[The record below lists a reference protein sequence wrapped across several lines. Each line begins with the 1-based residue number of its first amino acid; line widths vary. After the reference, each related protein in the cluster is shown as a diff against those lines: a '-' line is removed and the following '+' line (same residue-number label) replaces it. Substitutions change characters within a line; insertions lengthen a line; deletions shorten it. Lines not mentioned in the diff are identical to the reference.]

1 MKKLFFLA
9 VLFTGCIS
17 SPQTDTQVTENEFIP
32 ATTWND
38 YSYGYQFFTEI
49 PGTDYIMIPLGGN
62 GDRKESGR
70 YSLKSGNSSSL
81 IRNYVFCNL
90 KTGVQK
96 LLTDS
101 CHFRFESAIPVSFRK
116 DSSEPAILY
125 YVRNEDFNN
134 DGNIDFSDNRQLF
147 VSDNDGSNL
156 RPVCPA
162 GTNVTGYWFPK
173 DSAIV
178 ILSCIKDINNDK
190 MFTDADPA
198 ELWSFRWPFN
208 NNLKPFF
215 NKDILNE
222 LNEMNQNCKEEGKK

>member
-1 MKKLFFLA
+1 MFSVTLKQEFRN
-9 VLFTGCIS
+9 C
-17 SPQTDTQVTENEFIP
+17 SP
-32 ATTWND
+32 
-38 YSYGYQFFTEI
+38 
-49 PGTDYIMIPLGGN
+49 
-62 GDRKESGR
+62 
-70 YSLKSGNSSSL
+70 
-81 IRNYVFCNL
+81 
-90 KTGVQK
+90 
-96 LLTDS
+96 
-101 CHFRFESAIPVSFRK
+101 IPVISA
-116 DSSEPAILY
+116 SNPPSLYHSEKTAANRQY
-125 YVRNEDFNN
+125 Y
-134 DGNIDFSDNRQLF
+134 NIDFSDNRQLF